1 MWSPASPACRHKLHR
16 AVRVWLAASEGV
28 LPLELRS
35 AAVRCFFFFFA
46 VTTPASLVEIYIAVL
61 MFASRWVV
69 INSVGLS
76 PFSEAFG
83 QM

>member
-1 MWSPASPACRHKLHR
+1 MPPQAHR

-35 AAVRCFFFFFA
+35 AAVSFFFFFP
-46 VTTPASLVEIYIAVL
+46 VRTPASLVEIYIADL
-61 MFASRWVV
+61 MFASRWLV
-69 INSVGLS
+69 INSVGPS

-83 QM
+83 QV